1 MSAFINSDC
10 ISSSVQAL
18 EKVSSVNVNLETG
31 IATVQVRATD
41 QFDAAMNA
49 LPKVVESV
57 RGLGFGAEPFFD
69 DY

>member
-1 MSAFINSDC
+1 M
-10 ISSSVQAL
+10 SSV
-18 EKVSSVNVNLETG
+18 KVNLETG

-57 RGLGFGAEPFFD
+57 RNLGFGAEPYFD